1 MQRHQLL
8 TDAFV
13 GFRKSLLEPAS
24 DHVHLALRLL
34 KRDPG
39 LQSPNRHQPMID
51 PGRVAGVGGIDRNPH
66 VYSIAV
72 ETLKPCRH
80 DSNDSCRGS
89 VKAKAFSENLRITI
103 KLALPIGLTDHH

>member
-13 GFRKSLLEPAS
+13 GFRISLLEPAS
-24 DHVHLALRLL
+24 DHVHLVLRLL

-39 LQSPNRHQPMID
+39 LESPNRHQPMID
-51 PGRVAGVGGIDRNPH
+51 PGRVAGIGGIDGNPH
-66 VYSIAV
+66 IDSIAV
-72 ETLKPCRH
+72 ETPELCRH

-89 VKAKAFSENLRITI
+89 VKAKSFSENLWITI
-103 KLALPIGLTDHH
+103 